1 MNPWKSAWPLTLHA
15 WAGETA
21 LGFASHHG
29 LQCISI
35 IVCIPRFVIKP
46 PWYHSLHPI
55 ISGLMKWFFS
65 DTMTDRSPVMHAM
78 TDLGTS
84 QSDQPFSGRPKG
96 GQGAGGLPETN
107 TIHCHTQLDL
117 SWIYHGTSHPNIPEI
132 IFLMLN
138 SCIF

>member
-1 MNPWKSAWPLTLHA
+1 MEERMATHIARQRGQVKQH
-15 WAGETA
+15 
-21 LGFASHHG
+21 LG
-29 LQCISI
+29 LR
-35 IVCIPRFVIKP
+35 P
-46 PWYHSLHPI
+46 SLHPI

-78 TDLGTS
+78 TDVGTA
-84 QSDQPFSGRPKG
+84 QSDQPFSGRPPG